1 MSSYILGMNQRQ
13 LAEALGITRVR
24 INEIILGKR
33 SITADTAFRLAQFFH
48 TTPEFWMGLQMDVDM
63 WDTLQTHEREY
74 KKISPVTKNGH
85 LETQL
90 T

>member
-1 MSSYILGMNQRQ
+1 MNQRQ

-63 WDTLQTHEREY
+63 WDTLQAHEREY
-74 KKISPVTKNGH
+74 KKISPVTKNRN